1 MRKIGQRG
9 NAVGQFLKPRG
20 VCVDQH
26 GNILVSDI
34 DSGHVQQ
41 FTIDGHF
48 TGKTITKLTGPWG
61 MDTMTDDRILVCD
74 FSTEKVIFLK

>member
-1 MRKIGQRG
+1 M
-9 NAVGQFLKPRG
+9 
-20 VCVDQH
+20 
-26 GNILVSDI
+26 
-34 DSGHVQQ
+34 QQ